1 LLTVVLSEREI
12 TEILKRAKMPG
23 YQLTIDLAEQNV
35 RDNRGFSFR
44 FAIDEFTRHCLLNG
58 LDDIGL
64 TLQHEAEIAA
74 YEARHW

>member
-1 LLTVVLSEREI
+1 MLHSSI
-12 TEILKRAKMPG
+12 AKMPG
-23 YQLTIDLAEQNV
+23 YQLTIDLAQQNV
-35 RDNRGFSFR
+35 RDNRGFSST